1 MGVQIS
7 VLWDSEQGR
16 FMATLIKQQPG
27 QFEGFGSSILAKV
40 ARRTTSGQPIPC
52 DRMDARAMLHDHC
65 PLTPGVY
72 GWLDPNNQ
80 VCYVGKSKSLR
91 KRLLSYFAK
100 TPSDPKMGRIV
111 RHSHL
116 LVWEPVSHE
125 LLALIREQELIYR
138 WRPDFN
144 KQGQPTRR
152 QPAYVG
158 IEGGSAPKASFA
170 RRVTKKLDFLVG
182 PIAGTSRLRSAVDC
196 LNQVFHL
203 RDCPD
208 RTRFHY
214 NDQSQLFGE
223 TDSPKCIRYELG
235 TCPGPCASLCSK
247 RDYQDNVD
255 ELMRFLNL
263 EDISVLDRLS
273 NRMKTAGAN
282 LQYERATILRDQL
295 KHLSWLVLRLTAL
308 EESRKKLNGVLP
320 MDSFGR
326 RKLWLI
332 LRGGRL
338 VGSAAEPLSAN
349 RAATALEKLT
359 SIATQ
364 TDTPATNLMEM
375 NFQLMIMSAFRKD
388 TQMRKRLLTFDQAFE
403 VCQSLMTKQLA

>member
-1 MGVQIS
+1 
-7 VLWDSEQGR
+7 
-16 FMATLIKQQPG
+16 MATLIKQRPG

-40 ARRTTSGQPIPC
+40 ARQTTSGQSIP
-52 DRMDARAMLHDHC
+52 DERMDARAMLHDHC

-72 GWLDPNNQ
+72 GWLDRNNQ
-80 VCYVGKSKSLR
+80 LCYVGKSKSLR
-91 KRLLSYFAK
+91 KRLLTYFAK
-100 TPSDPKMGRIV
+100 TPSDPKMGRIA
-111 RHSHL
+111 RHSHRI
-116 LVWEPVSHE
+116 VWEPVSHE

-158 IEGGSAPKASFA
+158 IGGDGAPKASFA
-170 RRVTKKLDFLVG
+170 RRVTKKLDFIVG
-182 PIAGTSRLRSAVDC
+182 PIAGTSRLRSAVEC

-223 TDSPKCIRYELG
+223 TDSAKCIRYELG

-255 ELMRFLNL
+255 NLMRFLKL
-263 EDISVLDRLS
+263 KDIGVLDQLS
-273 NRMKTAGAN
+273 NQMKAAGAN
-282 LQYERATILRDQL
+282 QQYERAAILRDQL
-295 KHLSWLVLRLTAL
+295 KQLSWLVLRLTAL
-308 EESRKKLNGVLP
+308 AQSREKLNGVLP

-338 VGSAAEPLSAN
+338 VGSAAEPKSAK
-349 RAATALEKLT
+349 RAEMALEKLT

-388 TQMRKRLLTFDQAFE
+388 AEMRKRLLPFNQAFE
-403 VCQSLMTKQLA
+403 VCQSLMAKRVA

>member
-1 MGVQIS
+1 
-7 VLWDSEQGR
+7 
-16 FMATLIKQQPG
+16 MATLIKQQPD
-27 QFEGFGSSILAKV
+27 QFEGFGQSILAKV
-40 ARRTTSGQPIPC
+40 ARQTTSGQSIP
-52 DRMDARAMLHDHC
+52 DERMDARAMLHDHC

-72 GWLDPNNQ
+72 GWLDRNNQ
-80 VCYVGKSKSLR
+80 LCYVGKSKSLR

-111 RHSHL
+111 RHSHRI
-116 LVWEPVSHE
+116 VWEPVSHE

-144 KQGQPTRR
+144 KHGQPTRR

-158 IEGGSAPKASFA
+158 IGGGGASKAIFA
-170 RRVTKKLDFLVG
+170 RRVTAKLDFVLG
-182 PIAGTSRLRSAVDC
+182 PIAGTSRLRDAVNC

-214 NDQSQLFGE
+214 NDQSQLFGD
-223 TDSPKCIRYELG
+223 TDSAKCIRYELG
-235 TCPGPCASLCSK
+235 TCPGPCAGLCSK

-255 ELMRFLNL
+255 ALTRFLNL
-263 EDISVLDRLS
+263 EDVGVIDQLS
-273 NRMKTAGAN
+273 NQMKTAGAN
-282 LQYERATILRDQL
+282 QHYERATILRDQL
-295 KHLSWLVLRLTAL
+295 KQLSWLVLRLKAL
-308 EESRKKLNGVLP
+308 ANASEKLNGVLP

-338 VGSAAEPLSAN
+338 VGTAAEPLSAK
-349 RAATALEKLT
+349 RAVLALEKLT

-388 TQMRKRLLTFDQAFE
+388 AQMRKRLLPFDQAFE
-403 VCQSLMTKQLA
+403 MCQSLVTKQLA